1 MRNWLRLTRKQ
12 WNGESDMRIE
22 IRFAGFG
29 GQGIIRSGIITAA
42 AACIYSGKSAVQTQ
56 SYGPESRGGACKS
69 EVVISEEEIDF
80 PKVVEPD
87 ILIVMSQHAYN
98 DYAEDVKAD
107 GIIIM
112 DPDMIPNEKDLTS
125 VRVFR
130 IPATKIAEE
139 LGRKIVANIVMLGA
153 FVAITKILDKDAV
166 KESVKANIPKGT
178 EELNL
183 IAFEKGYEYADN
195 LLKSNLSRLLR

>member
-1 MRNWLRLTRKQ
+1 MRV
-12 WNGESDMRIE
+12 E

-29 GQGIIRSGIITAA
+29 GQGIIKSGIIVAA
-42 AACIYSGKSAVQTQ
+42 VACIHSGKNAVQTQ

-87 ILIVMSQHAYN
+87 ILVVMSQHAYN
-98 DYAEDVKAD
+98 EYVENVKP
-107 GIIIM
+107 GGVVIM
-112 DPDMIPNEKDLTS
+112 DPDMIPCEKDLKN
-125 VRVFR
+125 VKIFR

-153 FVAITKILDKDAV
+153 FVSITNLLDINAV
-166 KESVKANIPKGT
+166 KESIKANIPKGT

-183 IAFEKGYEYADN
+183 TAFEKGYEYG
-195 LLKSNLSRLLR
+195 KNLSKS

>member
-1 MRNWLRLTRKQ
+1 
-12 WNGESDMRIE
+12 MRIE

-29 GQGIIRSGIITAA
+29 GQGIIKSGIITAA
-42 AACIYSGKSAVQTQ
+42 AASIHAGKNAVQTQ

-87 ILIVMSQHAYN
+87 ILVLMSQHAYI
-98 DYAEDVKAD
+98 DYVDDIKA
-107 GIIIM
+107 GGTVIL
-112 DPDMIPNEKDLTS
+112 DPDMIPREKDS
-125 VRVFR
+125 KNVKVFR
-130 IPATKIAEE
+130 VPATKIAEE

-153 FVAITKILDKDAV
+153 FVAITEVLDENAVREAV
-166 KESVKANIPKGT
+166 KDNIPRGT

-183 IAFEKGYEYADN
+183 AAFQKGYEYG
-195 LLKSNLSRLLR
+195 KSLLRV

>member
-1 MRNWLRLTRKQ
+1 MRL
-12 WNGESDMRIE
+12 E

-29 GQGIIRSGIITAA
+29 GQGIIKSGIITAA
-42 AACIYSGKSAVQTQ
+42 AACLYGGKNAVQTQ

-87 ILIVMSQHAYN
+87 ILVLMSQHAYN
-98 DYAEDVKAD
+98 DYIDEVKSE
-107 GIIIM
+107 GTVIL
-112 DPDMIPNEKDLTS
+112 DPNMIPREKELKNMK
-125 VRVFR
+125 VFR
-130 IPATKIAEE
+130 VPATKIAEE

-153 FVAITKILDKDAV
+153 FVAITGAIDENAL
-166 KESVKANIPKGT
+166 KESIKANIPKGT

-183 IAFEKGYEYADN
+183 TAFKRGYEYGKN
-195 LLKSNLSRLLR
+195 LRA

>member
-1 MRNWLRLTRKQ
+1 MRL
-12 WNGESDMRIE
+12 E

-29 GQGIIRSGIITAA
+29 GQGIIKSGIIVAA
-42 AACIYSGKSAVQTQ
+42 AACIHSGKNAVQTQ

-87 ILIVMSQHAYN
+87 ILVVMSQHAYN
-98 DYAEDVKAD
+98 EYAENVKA
-107 GIIIM
+107 GGTIII
-112 DPDMIPNEKDLTS
+112 DSDMIPHEKDLEN
-125 VRVFR
+125 VKVFR

-139 LGRKIVANIVMLGA
+139 LGRKIVANIAMLGA
-153 FVAITKILDKDAV
+153 FVAITNALDKNAV
-166 KESVKANIPKGT
+166 KESIKANIPKGT

-183 IAFEKGYEYADN
+183 TAFEKGYEYGKN
-195 LLKSNLSRLLR
+195 LLKS

>member
-1 MRNWLRLTRKQ
+1 
-12 WNGESDMRIE
+12 MRIE

-29 GQGIIRSGIITAA
+29 GQGIIKSGIITAA
-42 AACIYSGKSAVQTQ
+42 AASIHAGKNAVQTQ

-87 ILIVMSQHAYN
+87 ILVLMSQHAYI
-98 DYAEDVKAD
+98 DYVDDIKA
-107 GIIIM
+107 GGTVIL
-112 DPDMIPNEKDLTS
+112 DPDMIPREKDS
-125 VRVFR
+125 KNVKVFR
-130 IPATKIAEE
+130 VPATKIAEE

-153 FVAITKILDKDAV
+153 FVAITEVLDENAVREAV
-166 KESVKANIPKGT
+166 KDNVPRGT

-183 IAFEKGYEYADN
+183 AAFQKGYEYGKS
-195 LLKSNLSRLLR
+195 LLKA